1 MIDKVACITEFIQK
15 ANQLISSNYT
25 NKDMLEGNLKKLLSS
40 FLSHMNVV
48 TREEFDAQ
56 VVALQKAMDKLESLE
71 KNDSDAV

>member
-15 ANQLISSNYT
+15 ANQLIGRNYI
-25 NKDMLEGNLKKLLSS
+25 NKDILDGNLKKLLSS
-40 FLSHMNVV
+40 FLSHMDLV

-56 VVALQKAMDKLESLE
+56 VIALQQAIDKLESLE